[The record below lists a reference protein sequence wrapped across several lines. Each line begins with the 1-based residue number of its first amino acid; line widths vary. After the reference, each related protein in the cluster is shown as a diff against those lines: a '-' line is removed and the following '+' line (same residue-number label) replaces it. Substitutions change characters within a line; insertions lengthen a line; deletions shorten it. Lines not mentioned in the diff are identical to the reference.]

1 MNADAATAPRN
12 GARWLTLALEAEG
25 VDTLF
30 GYPGGTIMPFYDAL
44 VDSPLKH
51 ILVRHEQGAALAAN
65 GYARASGKVGVCVA
79 TSGPGASN
87 LVTGIADAMLDSV
100 PMVCLTGQVAT
111 PLMGTDAFQ
120 ELDVFGLTMP
130 IVKHSFLAR
139 RVEDLP
145 EMVREAFR
153 IAREG
158 RPGPVLIDLPKD
170 VQMADASHLPDHVPA
185 AVDPVP
191 APADA
196 RLAEAMAAIAGAEKP
211 VIYGGGGI
219 ALADAVDA
227 FRQFVEATRIPT
239 VLTLRALGAL
249 PGNHPQFLGM
259 LGMHGT
265 RAANM
270 AVQEADLLVV
280 VGARFDDRA
289 TGKLAEFAP
298 FARVVHLDADAYEI
312 SKLRGADIAIP
323 GDVATGLR
331 TLGAARSTCEEW
343 RKRCAGNRER
353 HGFRYDAPG
362 SDIYAPA
369 LLKRLTE
376 VAPADTIVA
385 CDVGQHQMWVAQHCK
400 FGHPRNHLTSGAL
413 GTMGFGLPAAMGA
426 QFACPDRTVV
436 LVSGDGSFMMNVQ
449 ELATIAR
456 CRLPVKIVLLD
467 NSALGMVRQW
477 QELFFAERYSEI
489 DLSDNPDFAALAQV
503 FGIPSRRIELRN
515 QVDDALAELLAQ
527 PGPALLH
534 VAIDIKANV
543 WPLVPPNHANSSMLD
558 GNPVKQSPEP
568 SPHAIPA

>member
-1 MNADAATAPRN
+1 MNADAAAAPRN

-44 VDSPLKH
+44 VDSSLKH

-196 RLAEAMAAIAGAEKP
+196 RLAEALAAIAGAEKP

-312 SKLRGADIAIP
+312 SKLRDADIAIP

-331 TLGAARSTCEEW
+331 ALGAARSTCEEW

-456 CRLPVKIVLLD
+456 CKLPVKIVLLD

-503 FGIPSRRIELRN
+503 FGIPARRIELRN

-558 GNPVKQSPEP
+558 GNPAKQSPEP
-568 SPHAIPA
+568 SSHAIPA

>member
-1 MNADAATAPRN
+1 MNATAATAPRN
-12 GARWLTLALEAEG
+12 GARWIAHALEAEG

-44 VDSPLKH
+44 VDSKLKH

-130 IVKHSFLAR
+130 IVKHSFLVR
-139 RVEDLP
+139 KVDDLP
-145 EMVREAFR
+145 EVMREAFR

-158 RPGPVLIDLPKD
+158 RPGPVLVDLPKD

-185 AVDPVP
+185 AVEAPP
-191 APADA
+191 APDAA
-196 RLAEAMAAIAGAEKP
+196 RLAEALAAIAGAEKP
-211 VIYGGGGI
+211 VVYGGGGI

-239 VLTLRALGAL
+239 VLTLRGLGAL

-270 AVQEADLLVV
+270 AVQECDLLVV

-312 SKLRGADIAIP
+312 GKLRGADIAIP
-323 GDVATGLR
+323 GDVGAGLR
-331 TLGAARSTCEEW
+331 ALSGARTTCDEW
-343 RKRCAGNRER
+343 RKTCQQRRER
-353 HGFRYDAPG
+353 FAARYDAPG
-362 SDIYAPA
+362 GDIYAPA
-369 LLKRLTE
+369 LLKRLAE
-376 VAPADTIVA
+376 AAPDDAIVA
-385 CDVGQHQMWVAQHCK
+385 CDVGQHQMWVAQHYK
-400 FGHPRNHLTSGAL
+400 FNHPRNHLTSGAL

-426 QFACPDRTVV
+426 QFACPERTVV

-456 CRLPVKIVLLD
+456 TRMPVKIVLLD
-467 NSALGMVRQW
+467 NNALGMVRQW

-503 FGIPSRRIELRN
+503 FGIPARRIERRSE
-515 QVDDALAELLAQ
+515 VDDALAALLAQ

-534 VAIDIKANV
+534 VAIDVKANV
-543 WPLVPPNHANSSMLD
+543 WPLVPPNSANSSMLES
-558 GNPVKQSPEP
+558 NPAKPNPEP
-568 SPHAIPA
+568 SNHAIPA